1 MQPTSYFQ
9 RQLTGEKPLSD
20 LEEFKRDSI
29 FNLEKMCSDENV
41 KKVSQEWINQ
51 TGKHNYAYNWRWLG
65 LPIIQLPADIVATQE
80 LIWKIEPT
88 VIIETGV
95 ARGGS
100 LIFNASQLAMLDLCK
115 YGSSSIMNS
124 ERRCI
129 GIDIDIRPHN
139 RGAIESHPLSPMIQ
153 MVEGSSTD
161 EITFNKVMELIKPD
175 DKIMVIL
182 DSNHTHAHVKEELVM
197 YSPLVS
203 LESYI
208 VVHDTGIEFSP
219 DSAFKNRDWGVG
231 NNPLTAILEFLD
243 SNDTFQV
250 DKLQSDKLL
259 ITSSPN
265 GYLQRVR

>member
-1 MQPTSYFQ
+1 M
-9 RQLTGEKPLSD
+9 SD
-20 LEEFKRDSI
+20 LEEFNRNSI
-29 FNLEKMCSDENV
+29 SNIKKMWSDENV
-41 KKVSQEWINQ
+41 KNLSQEWINQ
-51 TGKHNYAYNWRWLG
+51 TGKHNYVYNWRWFG

-115 YGSSSIMNS
+115 YGSASILDS

-139 RGAIESHPLSPMIQ
+139 RYAIESHPLAPMVQ

-161 EITFNKVMELIKPD
+161 EKTFNKVMEFIKPD

-182 DSNHTHAHVKEELVM
+182 DSNHTHAHVKEELAM
-197 YSPLVS
+197 YSSLVS
-203 LESYI
+203 LDSYI
-208 VVHDTGIEFSP
+208 IVHDTGIEFSP
-219 DSAFKNRDWGVG
+219 DSSFKNRDWSIG
-231 NNPLTAILEFLD
+231 NNPLTAVREFID
-243 SNDTFQV
+243 SNDNFQI
-250 DKLQSDKLL
+250 DKLQSNKLL
-259 ITSSPN
+259 ITSSPD
-265 GYLQRVR
+265 GYLQRIR